1 MTTGGPPRVTH
12 VITGLGAG
20 GGAEN
25 LLFQLLDHLD
35 EGRSGH
41 RVISMR
47 SPQPSLVPS
56 IEEMGVSV
64 RELDWSGRPGPAD
77 FLRLGQALREL
88 PSDVIQTW
96 MLHSNVIGGL
106 AARAVSRTPVIW
118 GVHLSVFDH
127 SSLGNKAAVVQQGER
142 LCSWGVP
149 SRIVACSNSSYRA
162 MVDMHYRRKR
172 VVTIPNGFDVSRFRP
187 NPAARDEIRRE
198 LGISE
203 TTMVIG
209 HTARYHPIKDH
220 AGLISAATEVLQQ
233 LPDVRFVLCGAGV
246 ERENPELDALV
257 APLGDRVMLLGQRDD
272 VPRVLNAFDL
282 AVSSSVSEALS
293 LAIGEA
299 MATGLPVVATRCGE
313 SEDLIGDTGAIVPV
327 RNPRA
332 LAQEIMR
339 LIETPPETRSELGH
353 RARSRISEHYSLQKM
368 VEGYKELWAEVA
380 RSKRSSRR
388 ADTKAVWHPRK

>member
-1 MTTGGPPRVTH
+1 VTMGSPPQVTH

-25 LLFQLLDHLD
+25 LLVQLLDHLD

-47 SPQPSLVPS
+47 SPQPSLVPH
-56 IEEMGVSV
+56 IEELGISV

-77 FLRLGQALREL
+77 VLRLGKALRER

-106 AARAVSRTPVIW
+106 AARAVSRSPVIW

-127 SSLGNKAAVVQQGER
+127 SSLGSKAAIVQQCER
-142 LCSWGVP
+142 LSSWGVP
-149 SRIVACSNSSYRA
+149 SWIVACSTSSYRA
-162 MVDMHYRRKR
+162 MVEMHYRRKR
-172 VVTIPNGFDVSRFRP
+172 IVTIPNGFDVSRFSP
-187 NPAARDEIRRE
+187 DPVARDEIRRE
-198 LGISE
+198 LGLSP

-209 HTARYHPIKDH
+209 HSARYHPIKDH
-220 AGLISAATEVLQQ
+220 VSLVSAAAEVLEQ
-233 LPDVRFVLCGAGV
+233 LPDVRFVLCGHGV
-246 ERENPELDALV
+246 EPDNPELSALV
-257 APLGDRVMLLGQRDD
+257 APLGDRVLVLGQRHD

-293 LAIGEA
+293 LSIGEA

-313 SEDLIGDTGAIVPV
+313 SEDLIGNTGAIVPV

-332 LAQEIMR
+332 LAQEMMR
-339 LIETPPETRSELGH
+339 LITTPPQTRAELGR
-353 RARSRISEHYSLQKM
+353 RARRRITDHYSLQKM

-380 RSKRSSRR
+380 RSKRSSQR
-388 ADTKAVWHPRK
+388 AGD